1 METTPLAIW
10 FVALMLAYLIGSLP
24 SGFLIAKAVTGE
36 DVRASGSGSTG
47 ATNVVRK
54 AGLAAGL
61 ATYVLD
67 VAKGML
73 ALWLAA
79 RWLGLS
85 SATAQGATGLAAVL
99 GHMFPVYLG
108 FRGGKGVATGVGVF
122 LMLSPWATL
131 LSLGVWAV
139 AFALTRTVSLGSLLG
154 VLVLPFGVWGCD
166 GWWAGR
172 SLSVWLPTLV
182 WSVVIGLLI
191 VVRHRENLHR
201 LYRGTELSFREAQLR
216 STPSQES

>member
-1 METTPLAIW
+1 METVPLATW
-10 FVALMLAYLIGSLP
+10 FVALTLAYLIGGLP

-61 ATYVLD
+61 ATYLLD
-67 VAKGML
+67 VSKGML
-73 ALWLAA
+73 VLWLAA
-79 RWLGLS
+79 RWFGLS
-85 SATAQGATGLAAVL
+85 ASTAQGAVGLAAIL

-131 LSLGVWAV
+131 LSLGVWVV

-154 VLVLPFGVWGCD
+154 VAVLPFGVWACD

-172 SLSVWLPTLV
+172 PLSVWLPTLA
-182 WSVVIGLLI
+182 WSVVIGLVI
-191 VVRHRENLHR
+191 VARHRENLQR
-201 LYRGTELSFREAQLR
+201 LYRGTELTFGETRLR
-216 STPSQES
+216 STPPQGS